1 MSSGSTPKF
10 LGDLDVWFPITDRVS
25 RAKKSQIVAA
35 IAFIGIDAT
44 ELLPLK
50 DGDIL
55 VCDAYSR
62 STSAKALEEFHNAGV
77 KVFDHPGLHAKVVV
91 LRSRAFVGSGNASRN
106 SQENLHEAALE
117 TTDLVTVRLAREFVM
132 GKTLEVD
139 RLTGTMLKALVKK
152 EKDRPTPRRGRGA
165 RKEIPCL
172 PETVSRL
179 WIWETAPVNVDHL
192 SETAESEESGF
203 KRKSIRTGAGPKI
216 DWSSWDPA
224 DSTRGR
230 EGDWFIRVDHGQ
242 SRTRVL
248 APVKIL
254 GWSDHSD
261 DESILWYAIPKNVH
275 KWRSLTQMSG
285 TAIDK
290 VVKRNQEQL
299 VPKAEISQLL
309 DLFRR

>member
-1 MSSGSTPKF
+1 MSSSSTPKF
-10 LGDLDVWFPITDRVS
+10 WGDLDVWFRITDRVS
-25 RAKKSQIVAA
+25 KAKKSQVVAA
-35 IAFIGIDAT
+35 IAFIGTEAT
-44 ELLPLK
+44 EILPLK

-62 STSAKALEEFHNAGV
+62 STSAKALKEFHDGGV

-117 TTDLVTVRLAREFVM
+117 TTDPVTVRLAREFVM
-132 GKTLEVD
+132 GKNLEVD
-139 RLTGTMLKALVKK
+139 RLTGTMLEDLAAK
-152 EKDRPTPRRGRGA
+152 EGDREPRRGRGA

-179 WIWETAPVNVDHL
+179 WIWETEMVNVDHL
-192 SETAESEESGF
+192 YPTAERESPGY

-216 DWSSWDPA
+216 DWNSWDPD
-224 DSTRGR
+224 DSTRLR
-230 EGDWFIRVDHGQ
+230 EGDWLIRVDHGQ
-242 SRTRVL
+242 SRIRVL

-254 GWSDHSD
+254 GWSEHSD
-261 DESILWYAIPKNVH
+261 SESILWHAIPKKVH

-285 TAIDK
+285 TVIDK
-290 VVKRNQEQL
+290 VVKGHREQL
-299 VPKAEISQLL
+299 VPTAEISQLL